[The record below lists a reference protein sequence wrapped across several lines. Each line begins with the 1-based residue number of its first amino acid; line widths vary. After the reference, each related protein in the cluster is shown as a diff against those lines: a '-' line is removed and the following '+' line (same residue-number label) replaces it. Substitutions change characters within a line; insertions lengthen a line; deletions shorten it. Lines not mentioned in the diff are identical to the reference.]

1 MMNTIFNCL
10 SYPNRLIF
18 TSCLCRLP
26 MCMTQLKMN
35 FMTADAV
42 DQVEINLIHSVEYD
56 SENDIDTFGF
66 HRICPSDIYLSFLQW
81 ANDESFFSGLLGGQ
95 KGTQRND
102 LFYRLYRILR
112 NPVRPWLAIFAEIKI
127 ELSKALLLIL
137 LKFLYN
143 ENTKVCRII
152 ACCEKSY

>member
-1 MMNTIFNCL
+1 MI
-10 SYPNRLIF
+10 
-18 TSCLCRLP
+18 
-26 MCMTQLKMN
+26 
-35 FMTADAV
+35 
-42 DQVEINLIHSVEYD
+42 
-56 SENDIDTFGF
+56 
-66 HRICPSDIYLSFLQW
+66 
-81 ANDESFFSGLLGGQ
+81 ESFFSGLLGGQ

-112 NPVRPWLAIFAEIKI
+112 NPVRPWLAIFAEIKV